1 MRLRLEKI
9 KDFKPKKILKVEVED
24 DEWMEKYHIRNIDK
38 VKARLR
44 EEKRAL
50 KKDMREKVF

>member
-9 KDFKPKKILKVEVED
+9 KDFKPKKILKVEVDD
-24 DEWMEKYHIRNIDK
+24 DEWIEKYHLRSIDK

>member
-9 KDFKPKKILKVEVED
+9 KDFKPKKILKVDVD
-24 DEWMEKYHIRNIDK
+24 DEEWVEQYHIRNIDK

-50 KKDMREKVF
+50 KKDMRDKVF